1 MSNQKSL
8 KKNAFFAFIKAFMNL
23 AFPLITF
30 PYASRILNPDGIGKI
45 NFANSVVAF
54 FVTIGLLGT
63 NSYAAREAAK
73 IREDQAK
80 LSQFSRE
87 ILCINLFSTCI
98 SYIFFFF
105 LIFTVPKFS
114 DYIVLLLICST
125 KILFTIF
132 GMDWL
137 YTATEEF
144 KYITIRSI
152 IFQLLSLIFLFVFV
166 HTPEDLYWY
175 AAFGIFSAVGSNICN
190 FINSRNYITIFQK
203 CRLEIKKHL
212 KPIFIFFGMTLV
224 TNIYTVLDTTMLGFL
239 TTDTEVGYY
248 SAATKIV
255 KMVIGM
261 LTAVSAILLPRLS
274 YHAEKEQFSAFSS
287 LIEKSISIF
296 WMISIPICVGLFLL
310 AEPVLLLFSGGNFI
324 NALEPMRIITPII
337 FIIST
342 ASLLGSPL
350 SAMRKEKISLIAVCI
365 GAGINL
371 ICNVLLIPKYGA
383 SGAAVGTVIAESSV
397 TLFQAFFLATYF
409 RNKRIWSNF
418 IQIIFATFIMGICV
432 YFSTRISVSIIIR
445 IITGF
450 VTGIFS
456 YATILLL
463 LKNYYF
469 CDTLKKLLEKIY
481 GGKRNA

>member
-8 KKNAFFAFIKAFMNL
+8 KKNAVFAFIKAFMNL

-30 PYASRILNPDGIGKI
+30 PYASRILNPEGIGKI

-63 NSYAAREAAK
+63 NSYASREAAK
-73 IREDQAK
+73 IREDREK
-80 LSQFSRE
+80 LSKFSRE
-87 ILCINLFSTCI
+87 ILCINIISTILSYLLFFS
-98 SYIFFFF
+98 

-114 DYIVLLLICST
+114 DYITLLLICSI
-125 KILFTIF
+125 KIVFTIF

-152 IFQLLSLIFLFVFV
+152 FFQFLSLIFLLVFV
-166 HTPEDLYWY
+166 HTPQDLYWY

-190 FINSRNYITIFQK
+190 FIHSRSYIDIFKKQT
-203 CRLEIKKHL
+203 LEIKKHL
-212 KPIFIFFGMTLV
+212 KPIFVFFGMTLV
-224 TNIYTVLDTTMLGFL
+224 ANVYTVLDTTMLGFL

-296 WMISIPICVGLFLL
+296 WMISIPMCVGLYLL
-310 AEPVLLLFSGGNFI
+310 AQPVLLLFSGGNFI
-324 NALEPMRIITPII
+324 NALVPMRIITPII

-365 GAGINL
+365 GATTNL
-371 ICNVLLIPKYGA
+371 LCNMLLIPKYGA
-383 SGAAVGTVIAESSV
+383 AGAAIGTVIAESSV
-397 TLFQAFFLATYF
+397 MLFQAFFLLKYF
-409 RNKRIWSNF
+409 MNKQIWKNVF
-418 IQIIFATFIMGICV
+418 QVLIAVIVMGFCV
-432 YFSTRISVSIIIR
+432 YFAEKFVQPIFIKILV
-445 IITGF
+445 GF
-450 VTGIFS
+450 FVGVVS
-456 YATILLL
+456 YAAVLLAFR
-463 LKNYYF
+463 NFYF
-469 CDTLKKLLEKIY
+469 WDILKKMTEKVC
-481 GGKRNA
+481 RSC